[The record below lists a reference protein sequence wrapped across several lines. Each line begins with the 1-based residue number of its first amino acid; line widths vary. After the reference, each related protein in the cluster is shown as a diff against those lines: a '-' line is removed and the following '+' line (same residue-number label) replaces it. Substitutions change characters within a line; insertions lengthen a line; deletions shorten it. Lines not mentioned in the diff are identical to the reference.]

1 MTEFATRALKMCAY
15 VYNMGHVRL
24 ETNLN
29 GTGEKTNFEKALER
43 EHMRG
48 EAV

>member
-1 MTEFATRALKMCAY
+1 MPVFATRALKMCAY
-15 VYNMGHVRL
+15 VCNMGHVRL

-29 GTGEKTNFEKALER
+29 GTGEKTNFEKAQR

-48 EAV
+48 KAV